1 MTAVSTTRIAERRG
15 AGRPTH
21 LLARRG
27 LAAVGHIVSRWWAVM
42 LVIVAWHV
50 WVELNQ
56 YNSIVMPT
64 PADVAVE
71 VVSHPG
77 PYVGPTLQTLLLAM
91 VGIVGGMAL
100 GYALAV
106 VSWASALLAGVV
118 NPFVVMLRS
127 VPIVALIPVVARL
140 IGYGNKV
147 VPVVTVM
154 MAFFPA
160 YVMTTTGLRSASRA
174 SVDIVRALGGT
185 RIDLLRRVLVP
196 ASVPHI
202 LVAFRLVASSAIL
215 IAMVAEFLAGTSGLG
230 RMFAEARNRFDAERA
245 WGAAVVAT
253 ILSVLLFNAALSL
266 ERRGRRRF
274 S

>member
-1 MTAVSTTRIAERRG
+1 MTAVSTQA
-15 AGRPTH
+15 P
-21 LLARRG
+21 ARRATRRQPLTQVRRCASG
-27 LAAVGHIVSRWWAVM
+27 LGRFVSRWWAVL
-42 LVIVAWHV
+42 LVIVAWHL
-50 WVELNQ
+50 WVELND

-64 PADVAVE
+64 PIDVAVD
-71 VVSHPG
+71 VVSNPA

-91 VGIVGGMAL
+91 IGIAGGML
-100 GYALAV
+100 MGYSLAV
-106 VSWASALLAGVV
+106 VSWASALMSGVV

-127 VPIVALIPVVARL
+127 VPIVAVIPVVARL

-160 YVMTTTGLRSASRA
+160 YVMTTTGLRSASQA
-174 SVDIVRALGGT
+174 SVDIVRALGGS
-185 RIDLLRRVLVP
+185 RLDLLRRVLVP
-196 ASVPHI
+196 ASIPHL

-253 ILSVLLFNAALSL
+253 ILSVAFFDAALKL
-266 ERRGRRRF
+266 ERWSRNRF
-274 S
+274 A